1 MNTYQLDPVHYFTAP
16 GLSFD
21 SLLKYTKIKLDYIK
35 DVDIQLFIEKG
46 IHGGISTIVHR
57 YAKANNKDSIDYD
70 ESKDLSYISYL
81 DANNLYGW
89 AMSQSLPTVI
99 LDG

>member
-1 MNTYQLDPVHYFTAP
+1 MNTYKLDPVHYFTAP

-21 SLLKYTKIKLDYIK
+21 SLLKYTEIKLDYIK
-35 DVDIQLFIEKG
+35 DVDIQLFIQKG
-46 IHGGISTIVHR
+46 IRGGISTIVHR

-81 DANNLYGW
+81 DANNLYGY
-89 AMSQSLPTVI
+89 MGNESISTHR
-99 LDG
+99 